1 MTTCQKENKGQKL
14 IIFIALGWTLCFELH
29 KVNIETTI
37 IQYFLVDLLFIIS
50 NVDIA
55 SYADD
60 NAEYIVADIID
71 DLIKLLKEASTAFS
85 NFG

>member
-1 MTTCQKENKGQKL
+1 M
-14 IIFIALGWTLCFELH
+14 FIALGWTLCFELH

-37 IQYFLVDLLFIIS
+37 IQYVLADLLFIIS

-71 DLIKLLKEASTAFS
+71 DLIKSLEEASTALFQFWLIYYLS
-85 NFG
+85 QVI

>member
-1 MTTCQKENKGQKL
+1 M
-14 IIFIALGWTLCFELH
+14 FIALRWTLCFELH
-29 KVNIETTI
+29 KVNIETII

-60 NAEYIVADIID
+60 NVEYIVADIVD
-71 DLIKLLKEASTAFS
+71 DLIKSLKEASTAFS

>member
-1 MTTCQKENKGQKL
+1 M
-14 IIFIALGWTLCFELH
+14 FIALRWTLCFELH
-29 KVNIETTI
+29 KVNIETII

-60 NAEYIVADIID
+60 NVEYIVADIID
-71 DLIKLLKEASTAFS
+71 DLIKSLEEASTAFS